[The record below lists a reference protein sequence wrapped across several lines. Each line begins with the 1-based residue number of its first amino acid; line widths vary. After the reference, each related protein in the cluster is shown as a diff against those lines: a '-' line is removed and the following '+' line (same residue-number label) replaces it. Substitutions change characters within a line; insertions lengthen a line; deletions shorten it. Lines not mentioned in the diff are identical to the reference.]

1 MGKVAPQVDLVRI
14 EPVSFLQEPS
24 TFRSNSNCS
33 TGQAIGRTFP
43 HSQFPGFSS
52 SVLSI
57 IDSVRS
63 DRSSFHSDQVTGLP
77 SRVHFQSALD
87 DMITNG
93 VSKCAVLFVDLDK
106 FRRINNCFGHQTGDN
121 LLHAAAQRLQR
132 FGSKHDAVVSRF
144 GGDEFVLFVQGE
156 NNAAAL
162 NALAE
167 RLVADFAQ
175 PHQMGSLSISVT
187 ASVGIAQFPVDG
199 TEASQLIQYAHT
211 AMYAAKEMGGQGFRY
226 FSPDMATRAADALQI
241 EGRLRQALQND
252 EFSLVYQPIVR
263 AGSQDVLIVETLLRW
278 KNDNDEVVAPDQFIP
293 VAEEYGLI
301 LDIGRWVLHAACR
314 QASYWRQTRS
324 EPIVVSVNA
333 SPLQLANPKFCDD
346 VQAAMD
352 AAGLPPTLLAIE
364 MTERMMVAED
374 AITSANIRRL
384 TQMGVRVALD
394 DFGTGY
400 SSLSYL
406 TRYQIQCIKIDRSFI
421 EKIECDLQARAL
433 VQAIIGIG
441 KSLNVVM
448 VAEGVETQGQAA
460 LLESLGCDYL
470 QGYLIGRPVVAE
482 VL

>member
-1 MGKVAPQVDLVRI
+1 MGKVAQQVDLVRI
-14 EPVSFLQEPS
+14 EPANFLQGPS
-24 TFRSNSNCS
+24 AFRSNGNCS

-43 HSQFPGFSS
+43 RPHFPGISS
-52 SVLSI
+52 TVISI
-57 IDSVRS
+57 IDNVRS

-77 SRVHFQSALD
+77 SRVHFQSALH

-93 VSKCAVLFVDLDK
+93 VSECAVMFVDLNK
-106 FRRINNCFGHQTGDN
+106 FRRINKCFGHQTGDD
-121 LLHAAAQRLQR
+121 LLHAAARRLRR
-132 FGSKHDAVVSRF
+132 FGIEHDAVVGRF
-144 GGDEFVLFVQGE
+144 GGDEFVLFVHGE
-156 NNAAAL
+156 NDAAAL

-167 RLVADFAQ
+167 RLVSDFAE
-175 PHQMGSLSISVT
+175 PHQLDSLSISVT
-187 ASVGIAQFPVDG
+187 ASVGIARFPIDG

-211 AMYAAKEMGGQGFRY
+211 AMYAAKDMGGQGFRH
-226 FSPDMATRAADALQI
+226 FAPDMTTRAANSLQI
-241 EGRLRQALQND
+241 EGRLRQALENN
-252 EFSLVYQPIVR
+252 EFSLMFQPIVR
-263 AGSQDVLIVETLLRW
+263 PGSPDVLIVETLLRW
-278 KNDNDEVVAPDQFIP
+278 KNDQNEIVTPDQFIP
-293 VAEEYGLI
+293 VAEESGLI

-314 QASYWRQTRS
+314 QASHWRQTRAT
-324 EPIVVSVNA
+324 PIVVSVNA

-346 VQAAMD
+346 VQAAME
-352 AAGLPPTLLAIE
+352 AAGLPPALLAIE

-374 AITSANIRRL
+374 AIISANICRL

-421 EKIECDLQARAL
+421 DKIECDLQARAL

-482 VL
+482 AL

>member
-1 MGKVAPQVDLVRI
+1 VGKVAQQVDLVRI
-14 EPVSFLQEPS
+14 DPANFLQGPS
-24 TFRSNSNCS
+24 VLGSNGNSS
-33 TGQAIGRTFP
+33 TGLVISRTFP
-43 HSQFPGFSS
+43 HSHFPGFSS

-57 IDSVRS
+57 IDNVRS

-87 DMITNG
+87 DMISNG
-93 VSKCAVLFVDLDK
+93 VSECAVLFVDLDK

-121 LLHAAAQRLQR
+121 LLHAAARRLQR
-132 FGSKHDAVVSRF
+132 FGMKHDAFVSRF

-156 NNAAAL
+156 NDAAAL

-175 PHQMGSLSISVT
+175 PHQIGSLSISVT

-199 TEASQLIQYAHT
+199 REASQLIQYAHT
-211 AMYAAKEMGGQGFRY
+211 AMYAAKDMGGQGFRH
-226 FSPDMATRAADALQI
+226 FAPDMATRAADALQI
-241 EGRLRQALQND
+241 EGRLRQALQNE
-252 EFSLVYQPIVR
+252 EFSLMYQPIVR

-278 KNDNDEVVAPDQFIP
+278 KNDNDEIVAPDQFIP
-293 VAEEYGLI
+293 VAEESGLI

-314 QASYWRQTRS
+314 QASHWRQTRS

-421 EKIECDLQARAL
+421 EKIEYDLQARAL

-441 KSLNVVM
+441 KSLKVVM
-448 VAEGVETQGQAA
+448 VAEGVETQGQAV
-460 LLESLGCDYL
+460 LLESFGCDYL

-482 VL
+482 SV

>member
-24 TFRSNSNCS
+24 TFRSNGNCS

-63 DRSSFHSDQVTGLP
+63 DRSSFHSDHVTGLP

-93 VSKCAVLFVDLDK
+93 VSECAVLFVDLDK
-106 FRRINNCFGHQTGDN
+106 FRRINNCFGHKTGDK
-121 LLHAAAQRLQR
+121 LLHAAARRLQL
-132 FGSKHDAVVSRF
+132 FGVEHDAVVGRF
-144 GGDEFVLFVQGE
+144 GGDEFVLFVHGE
-156 NNAAAL
+156 NDAAEL
-162 NALAE
+162 NSLAE
-167 RLVADFAQ
+167 QLVADFAV
-175 PHQMGSLSISVT
+175 PHQLDCLSISVT
-187 ASVGIAQFPVDG
+187 ASVGIARFPIDG
-199 TEASQLIQYAHT
+199 KDASQLVQYAHT
-211 AMYAAKEMGGQGFRY
+211 AMYAAKDMGGQGFRH
-226 FSPDMATRAADALQI
+226 FAPDMATRAADSLQI
-241 EGRLRQALQND
+241 EGRLRQALENN
-252 EFSLVYQPIVR
+252 EFSLMYQPIVR
-263 AGSQDVLIVETLLRW
+263 AGSADVRIVESLLRW
-278 KNDNDEVVAPDQFIP
+278 KNDLGEIVAPDQFIP
-293 VAEEYGLI
+293 VAEESGLI

-314 QASYWRQTRS
+314 QASHWHQTRAT
-324 EPIVVSVNA
+324 PIVVSVNA

-352 AAGLPPTLLAIE
+352 AAGLPPALLAIE

-374 AITSANIRRL
+374 AIISANIRRL
-384 TQMGVRVALD
+384 TMMGVRVALD

-406 TRYQIQCIKIDRSFI
+406 TRYQIQCIKIDRSFV
-421 EKIECDLQARAL
+421 EKIECDLKARAL

-460 LLESLGCDYL
+460 LLASLGCDYL

-482 VL
+482 AL

>member
-1 MGKVAPQVDLVRI
+1 VGKVAQQVDQVRI
-14 EPVSFLQEPS
+14 EPANLLQGPS
-24 TFRSNSNCS
+24 AFRSTGNCS

-43 HSQFPGFSS
+43 GPHFPRISS
-52 SVLSI
+52 TVLSI
-57 IDSVRS
+57 IDNVRS

-93 VSKCAVLFVDLDK
+93 VSECAVMFVDLDK

-121 LLHAAAQRLQR
+121 LLHAAARRLQR
-132 FGSKHDAVVSRF
+132 FGIEHDAVVGRF
-144 GGDEFVLFVQGE
+144 GGDEFVLFVHGE
-156 NNAAAL
+156 NDAAAL
-162 NALAE
+162 NGLAE
-167 RLVADFAQ
+167 RLVANFAE
-175 PHQMGSLSISVT
+175 PHQLDSLSISLT
-187 ASVGIAQFPVDG
+187 ASVGIARFPIDG

-211 AMYAAKEMGGQGFRY
+211 AMYAAKDMGGQGFRH
-226 FSPDMATRAADALQI
+226 FAPDMATRAADSLQI
-241 EGRLRQALQND
+241 EGRLRQALDNS
-252 EFSLVYQPIVR
+252 EFSLMYQPIVR
-263 AGSQDVLIVETLLRW
+263 AGSPDVLIVETLLRW
-278 KNDNDEVVAPDQFIP
+278 KNDQDEIVAPDQFIP
-293 VAEEYGLI
+293 VAEESGLI

-314 QASYWRQTRS
+314 QASHWRQTRAT
-324 EPIVVSVNA
+324 PIVVSVNA

-352 AAGLPPTLLAIE
+352 AAGLPPALLAIE

-482 VL
+482 AL